1 MGWNRTLNGIQ
12 IIPPYLF
19 MKLTCDYR
27 CSGNRNSD
35 RDKDRHIACAA
46 SWIIHVL
53 EVGVAR
59 LVVCLTGYACVCVC
73 VPTRTIKVFQQR
85 NRFVNLFTQVSVCV
99 WANNSKVSV
108 KSFSTLS
115 TIPHSQPLG
124 SVVKIRLHNLTHKFD
139 TKKKMNFPQMH
150 KTFVLTINAD
160 RRLSNMENA
169 EDLL

>member
-1 MGWNRTLNGIQ
+1 MASLRPLGNGLESHSQWNPDNSA
-12 IIPPYLF
+12 LF
-19 MKLTCDYR
+19 VYEIDLRLSLQRKQKLRQGQRQAYCV
-27 CSGNRNSD
+27 
-35 RDKDRHIACAA
+35 CAA

-53 EVGVAR
+53 EVGVA
-59 LVVCLTGYACVCVC
+59 
-73 VPTRTIKVFQQR
+73 RTIKVFQQR

>member
-1 MGWNRTLNGIQ
+1 MASLRPLGNGLESHSQWNPDNSA
-12 IIPPYLF
+12 LF
-19 MKLTCDYR
+19 VYEIDLRLSLQRKQKLRQGQRQAYCV
-27 CSGNRNSD
+27 
-35 RDKDRHIACAA
+35 CAA

-139 TKKKMNFPQMH
+139 TKKKNELS
-150 KTFVLTINAD
+150 TNA
-160 RRLSNMENA
+160 
-169 EDLL
+169 